1 MTTAMFVES
10 ETNTKTCP
18 ETISVSESIAAHA
31 DVLRDNGIKGD
42 DLGRLTDE
50 TVQTLKKTGITR
62 MTQPRDFGGLETHI
76 CDYFKAVIE
85 VGALDG
91 NAGWISGVV
100 GVHPHGLAHGHRQLQ
115 EELWADDPDTWI
127 ASPYAPLGRA
137 KVVDGGYILNGH
149 WGFSSGTD
157 HCTWIVLG
165 GMVVNAND
173 EVIDPLPKHF
183 VLPRQDYEILH
194 DSWEVFGLKGTGS
207 KDIIVKDLFVPTYRV
222 IDTAGLA
229 EGTGGH
235 DPVRHEST
243 LYRLPRNLVF
253 SGIITAGTL
262 GLAKGSL
269 NAFID
274 WSRGRETRNG
284 RADLDP
290 SQLVAV
296 GAAAADIDASI
307 THVLQDMEA
316 IWDQCDRGE
325 VPSFEDRLRVRR
337 NQLAASHRAVSAAD
351 DVFKLSGGGAIHLKH
366 PLQRFWRGAQTAL
379 HHASNQTQAVFNGY
393 GLSTFGHEVPAHV
406 RV

>member
-1 MTTAMFVES
+1 MTLLIES
-10 ETNTKTCP
+10 EQA
-18 ETISVSESIAAHA
+18 SVADYIANNA
-31 DVLRDNGIKGD
+31 DILRENGSKGD

-50 TVQTLKKTGITR
+50 TVRVLKDSGLTR

-76 CDYFKAVIE
+76 CEYFEAVIQ

-100 GVHPHGLAHGHRQLQ
+100 GVHPHGLAHGHRELQ
-115 EELWADDPDTWI
+115 EELWSEDPDTWI

-137 KVVDGGYILNGH
+137 QIVEGGYLLNGH

-165 GMVVNAND
+165 GMVVDGND
-173 EVIDPLPKHF
+173 TVIDPTPKHF
-183 VLPRQDYEILH
+183 VLPRSDYEIVE
-194 DSWEVFGLKGTGS
+194 DSWNVMGLKGTGS
-207 KDIIVKDLFVPTYRV
+207 KDIIVENLFVPEHRV

-253 SGIITAGTL
+253 SGVITAGTL
-262 GLAKGSL
+262 GVAKGTL
-269 NAFID
+269 DTFVEY
-274 WSRGRETRNG
+274 SRGRETRNG
-284 RADLDP
+284 RADVDP
-290 SQLVAV
+290 TLLAAV
-296 GAAAADIDASI
+296 GAASADIDASI
-307 THVLQDMEA
+307 LHVLSDMEE

-351 DVFKLSGGGAIHLKH
+351 DVFKLSGGAAIHLKH
-366 PLQRFWRGAQTAL
+366 PIQRFWRGAQTAL
-379 HHASNQTQAVFNGY
+379 HHASNQTGMVYNAY
-393 GLSTFGHEVPAHV
+393 GLSTYGNEVPANV